1 MPRESNLS
9 KHSNVRRIMAN
20 RARERAK
27 FIRKALADQKFSA
40 RRKKLQVSEAEKE
53 KQQLK
58 KGGRGWLHI

>member
-1 MPRESNLS
+1 
-9 KHSNVRRIMAN
+9 MAN
-20 RARERAK
+20 RACERAK

-40 RRKKLQVSEAEKE
+40 RRKKLQVLEAEKE